1 MSKTLSLLLAL
12 LLIISCYNFACGQ
25 TLSRTVISSGGGT
38 AIAGNIILVY
48 NIGEP
53 TADFLVNTASNQAL
67 LVGFIQPDFDVTVTA
82 PADITS
88 QLVLFPNPTN
98 TGVSKLDFKSI
109 PDGSYQVDIVDA
121 IGHVLYTKT
130 ILYAKNNNINVDLN
144 VSNFKGGTYY
154 VRVRNGSVQGQLKL
168 IKL

>member
-1 MSKTLSLLLAL
+1 MPAL
-12 LLIISCYNFACGQ
+12 WCGSIAFGQ
-25 TLSRTVISSGGGT
+25 TLIRTVISSGGGT
-38 AIAGNIILVY
+38 ATAGNVILAY

-53 TADFLVNTASNQAL
+53 TADFLANPAGNAAL
-67 LVGFIQPDFDVTVTA
+67 LVGFIQPDFDLTVTA
-82 PADITS
+82 PSNNISS

-98 TGVSKLDFKSI
+98 TGTSQLDFKSI

-130 ILYAKNNNINVDLN
+130 ILYAKNNNINVGLD
-144 VSNFKGGTYY
+144 VTNFKGGTYY
-154 VRVRNGSVQGQLKL
+154 VRVRNGNVQGQLKL

>member
-1 MSKTLSLLLAL
+1 MKKDLSFLLTLLLAL
-12 LLIISCYNFACGQ
+12 TGYNAACGQ
-25 TLSRTVISSGGGT
+25 TLIRTVVSSGGGT
-38 AIAGNIILVY
+38 STNGSVILAY

-53 TADFLVNTASNQAL
+53 TADFLANPTANLAL
-67 LVGFIQPDFDVTVTA
+67 LTGFIQPDFDLAVTA

>member
-1 MSKTLSLLLAL
+1 MSRALSNLLLL
-12 LLIISCYNFACGQ
+12 LPAIFCCNFALGQ
-25 TLSRTVISSGGGT
+25 TLNRTVVSSGGGT
-38 AIAGNIILVY
+38 ATAGNIILAY

-53 TADFLVNTASNQAL
+53 TASFLVNQAAGQAL
-67 LVGFIQPDFDVTVTA
+67 LTGFIQPDFDITVTA
-82 PADITS
+82 PNNISS

-98 TGVSKLDFKSI
+98 TGVSKLDFKNI

-121 IGHVLYTKT
+121 VGHVLYTRT

-144 VSNFKGGTYY
+144 VTNFKGGTYY
-154 VRVRNGSVQGQLKL
+154 VRVRNGNVQGQLKL

>member
-1 MSKTLSLLLAL
+1 MKKASSLLLTLLLAL
-12 LLIISCYNFACGQ
+12 TGYNAACGQ
-25 TLSRTVISSGGGT
+25 TLIRTVVSSGGGT
-38 AIAGNIILVY
+38 STNGSVILAY

-53 TADFLVNTASNQAL
+53 TADFLANPAANLAL
-67 LVGFIQPDFDVTVTA
+67 LTGFIQPDFDLAVTA